1 MRAAAEA
8 VAPGGTLLVVGNDLQ
23 NLTSGYGG
31 PQDPA
36 VMCSPRDIVTD
47 IEPVQ
52 LVVVREETVPRSV
65 SDGGGQPLEALD
77 ALVLA
82 LPADSLMP
90 ASRSL
95 ATTTATS
102 GSTATLIGIPMR
114 CVALIPLGVCFSL
127 SRALGTRA
135 ERDVPTGGIEWNPA
149 LRSRRPS
156 AISKPQD

>member
-82 LPADSLMP
+82 
-90 ASRSL
+90 
-95 ATTTATS
+95 
-102 GSTATLIGIPMR
+102 
-114 CVALIPLGVCFSL
+114 
-127 SRALGTRA
+127 
-135 ERDVPTGGIEWNPA
+135 
-149 LRSRRPS
+149 RRP
-156 AISKPQD
+156 IR